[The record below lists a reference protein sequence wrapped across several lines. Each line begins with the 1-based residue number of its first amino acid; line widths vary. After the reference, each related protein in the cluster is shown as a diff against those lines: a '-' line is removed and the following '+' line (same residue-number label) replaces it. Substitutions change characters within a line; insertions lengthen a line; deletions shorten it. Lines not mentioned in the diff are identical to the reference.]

1 MGEWPSEQASHAA
14 KDLENAWAKF
24 NSSWKSDEDLADLAD
39 SLRSVIPAAQ
49 SAGLEGEVHN
59 CIHPFIEEIA
69 RTHLEHEKCRAL
81 AEGLTELSMAVN
93 NKWANSAINTL
104 IFSTYFP
111 RADYEGALPWL
122 EKSVAMDNG
131 SESENSLNNL
141 AICYSMLGKTQLATA
156 IFLRAVA
163 VGKSGYLPEALFY
176 LVHILAKCNSTP
188 WSQGALTWVAQGPD
202 SQYAAK
208 AMSCLQ
214 GNCSS
219 LYKFAFGSKSHK
231 LLSASSENFSEVLVQ
246 IHQDHW
252 GRWNPEIP
260 LSEDGERLDDF
271 ASPASALGRVQK
283 VGGLE
288 PQLLEFCAQ
297 VGRGRWQLHL
307 SILALTL
314 EGNFEP
320 SFSTFGAELLA
331 LWNRG
336 ETLLILDGLAQ
347 DAFLG
352 QPEFDPKKHP
362 GVNFAIHETL
372 IRTLRK
378 NRGYVSYAEDLVG
391 WEVSLDSALES
402 NYFDALVEQRQE
414 GNLENFTK
422 LLRESSSDPSMSIP
436 EVARGV
442 GATALL
448 LLDILESWSKLEERR
463 VGPGSFGPDFST
475 LLLDLVHSSPDPGDE
490 EAAIQGLHE
499 FLNIRLS
506 FIRGELSEN
515 DEIKFSIQ
523 DSDFLAR
530 CLLLLAANDTSTVLD
545 DCLLVL
551 ENSLVSPSLL
561 PKVKEIAHIAW
572 LSGAK
577 YDPSD
582 ARLSKFPE
590 LVSLMLGSKSPSE
603 VFSLSK
609 NPAIERLV
617 QDEDSL
623 PLRLSRGAASKEETL
638 NFVMS
643 GRGHHVRELAAL
655 RGLDHEVYVGLFHR
669 FGREIVHMLTIN
681 PDSYE
686 ALESEVGDLISSDR
700 ELGYACA
707 KSFSETVE
715 ADWPRAMMKRLLET
729 ENRKALLLL
738 AQDQR
743 MSDNQLQKIA
753 SKANKE
759 IAEALNQNPKAS
771 DETRALAQLV
781 A

>member
-1 MGEWPSEQASHAA
+1 MSDWPSEQQSPAA
-14 KDLENAWAKF
+14 QDLENAWAKF

-39 SLRSVIPAAQ
+39 SLLSVIPAAQ

-59 CIHPFIEEIA
+59 CIHWFIEEIA

-81 AEGLTELSMAVN
+81 AEELTELSMVVN
-93 NKWANSAINTL
+93 NKWANAAINTL
-104 IFSTYFP
+104 VFSTYFP
-111 RADYEGALPWL
+111 RSDYGGALPWL
-122 EKSVAMDNG
+122 ERSVALDNG
-131 SESENSLNNL
+131 DESENSLNNS
-141 AICYSMLGKTQLATA
+141 AICYAMLGKSELATA
-156 IFLRAVA
+156 IFLRSVA
-163 VGKSGYLPEALFY
+163 VGKSAYLPEALFY
-176 LVHILAKCNSTP
+176 LVHILAKCNSTL
-188 WSQGALTWVAQGPD
+188 WSTGSLTWVAQSFD

-219 LYKFAFGSKSHK
+219 SYKFAFGSKKHK
-231 LLSASSENFSEVLVQ
+231 LLSASREDFSEVLVQ
-246 IHQDHW
+246 IHQDNW
-252 GRWNPEIP
+252 NRWDPETP
-260 LSEDGERLDDF
+260 LTETHRRLDDF
-271 ASPASALGRVQK
+271 AFAASALSRIQEAH
-283 VGGLE
+283 GLE

-297 VGRGRWQLHL
+297 VSRGRWPLHWC
-307 SILALTL
+307 ILALTL
-314 EGNFEP
+314 EGDFEP

-372 IRTLRK
+372 IRTLRTK
-378 NRGYVSYAEDLVG
+378 PGFVSYAEDLVG
-391 WEVSLDSALES
+391 WEASLDSAIEL

-414 GNLENFTK
+414 GNLEEFTK
-422 LLRESSSDPSMSIP
+422 LLRESSSDPSLSIP

-448 LLDILESWSKLEERR
+448 LLETLETYSNLQERSKSG
-463 VGPGSFGPDFST
+463 VTGYPDFST
-475 LLLDLVHSSPDPGDE
+475 LLLGLVSSSPDPGDE
-490 EAAIQGLHE
+490 EAAVQGLHE
-499 FLNIRLS
+499 FLNVRLS
-506 FIRGELSEN
+506 FVRGDLSQN
-515 DEIKFSIQ
+515 DEITCSIQ
-523 DSDFLAR
+523 DTDFLAR
-530 CLLLLAANDTSTVLD
+530 CLLLLAANDASTVFS
-545 DCLLVL
+545 DCLLVV
-551 ENSLVSPSLL
+551 EHSLVSPSLL
-561 PKVKEIAHIAW
+561 PKIKEIARIAW
-572 LSGAK
+572 LSGAT
-577 YDPSD
+577 YDPTDLS
-582 ARLSKFPE
+582 LSKFPE
-590 LVSLMLGSKSPSE
+590 LVSLMLSSKSPSE

-609 NPAIERLV
+609 NPAIEKLV
-617 QDEDSL
+617 QEEDSL
-623 PLRLSRGAASKEETL
+623 PLRLSRGTASKEEAL
-638 NFVMS
+638 DFVRS
-643 GRGHHVRELAAL
+643 VRAHHARELATL
-655 RGLDHEVYVGLFHR
+655 RGLHHEVYAGLFQR
-669 FGREIVHMLTIN
+669 FGREIVHVLAIN

-686 ALESEVGDLISSDR
+686 ALETEVGDLISSDR
-700 ELGYACA
+700 ELGYVCA

-743 MSDNQLQKIA
+743 MSDSQLQRIA